1 MVSAAWKEIGKNPE
15 QPIYLLTGTE
25 LYLLQQ
31 TLSKIISGTP
41 GIEQQDVMYFDLEET
56 SVDRVIE
63 EADTLPFLQ
72 DRKVIVA
79 KNASFLKAK
88 ERGKEKIEHPID
100 QFEAWLENP
109 SPTATVIFTAPYEKL
124 DTRKKITKKMMSKAV
139 VIEANKLTG
148 SDLTV
153 WVQQNATSFGIS
165 MDRGIA
171 DYLVETTGENMM
183 QLSKELEKIAAFL
196 EESGNV
202 TEEVIDL
209 LVPRSPET
217 EIFRLT
223 DTYISGNRAQTLAVY
238 HDLLRSG
245 EEPIAM
251 TSLIAGQVRLMLHVG
266 TLKRKGYHQQQ
277 IASTLNV
284 HPYRVKLV
292 MNNRNSPSEQRLLRV
307 LDKLASIDL
316 KLKSTSGSRE
326 RVLELFFMEKL

>member
-1 MVSAAWKEIGKNPE
+1 MVSKAWKEIENNPE

-25 LYLLQQ
+25 QYLLQQ
-31 TLSKIISGTP
+31 TMEKIIKS
-41 GIEQQDVMYFDLEET
+41 IADVEEQDILHYDLEES
-56 SVDRVIE
+56 SVDQVIE
-63 EADTLPFLQ
+63 EADTLPFFQ
-72 DRKVIVA
+72 DRKVIIA

-88 ERGKEKIEHPID
+88 ERGKEKIEHSLA
-100 QFEAWLENP
+100 QLEEWLHNP

-124 DTRKKITKKMMSKAV
+124 DSRKKITKLMISSAV
-139 VIEANKLTG
+139 VIEANQLTG
-148 SDLTV
+148 NDLTV
-153 WVQQNATSFGIS
+153 WVQQHASSIGIQI
-165 MDRGIA
+165 DKRLA
-171 DYLVETTGENMM
+171 EYLIEVAGENMM
-183 QLSKELEKIAAFL
+183 QLSKELEKLASFIG
-196 EESGNV
+196 EIGHV
-202 TEEVIDL
+202 TEQAIDE

-223 DTYISGNRAQTLAVY
+223 DAYISGNQARTLAVY

-284 HPYRVKLV
+284 HPYRVKLA
-292 MNNRNSPSEQRLLRV
+292 MNNRAVPSEQRLLQA
-307 LDKLASIDL
+307 LNKLAGIDL

-326 RVLELFFMEKL
+326 RVLELFFLEQL

>member
-1 MVSAAWKEIGKNPE
+1 MVSEAWKEIKKNPE
-15 QPIYLLTGTE
+15 QPVYLLTGSE

-31 TLSKIISGTP
+31 TLAKIISETP
-41 GIEQQDVMYFDLEET
+41 GIEQQDVIYFDLEET
-56 SVDRVIE
+56 PVDRVIE

-88 ERGKEKIEHPID
+88 ERGKEKIEHPIA
-100 QFEAWLENP
+100 QLEAWLQDP

-124 DTRKKITKKMMSKAV
+124 DSRKKITKVMSSNAF

-148 SDLTV
+148 TDLAV
-153 WVQQNATSFGIS
+153 WVQQQATAFGVV
-165 MDRGIA
+165 MDRDIA
-171 DYLVETTGENMM
+171 DYLVEATGENMM
-183 QLSKELEKIAAFL
+183 QLSKELEKLAAYL
-196 EESGNV
+196 GDAGKI
-202 TEEVIDL
+202 TKEVIDS

-223 DTYISGNRAQTLAVY
+223 DTYIAGNRAKTLAVY

-307 LDKLASIDL
+307 LNDLASIDL

>member
-1 MVSAAWKEIGKNPE
+1 MSSKAKKETDNNPGQE
-15 QPIYLLTGTE
+15 VYLLTGTE
-25 LYLLQQ
+25 MYLLQQ
-31 TLSKIISGTP
+31 TLAKIISKTP
-41 GIEQQDVMYFDLEET
+41 GIEQEDILYYDLEET
-56 SVDRVIE
+56 PVDLVIE

-88 ERGKEKIEHPID
+88 DRGKEKVEHSLD
-100 QFEAWLENP
+100 QLESWLQNP
-109 SPTATVIFTAPYEKL
+109 SPTATVIFIAPYEKL
-124 DTRKKITKKMMSKAV
+124 DSRKKITKMMTSKAV
-139 VIEANKLTG
+139 VMEANKLTET
-148 SDLTV
+148 DLTV
-153 WVQQNATSFGIS
+153 WVQQHATTFGLS
-165 MDRGIA
+165 MDRELA

-183 QLSKELEKIAAFL
+183 QLSKELEKLGAYL
-196 EESGNV
+196 SDTGKV
-202 TEEVIDL
+202 TKELIDR

-292 MNNRNSPSEQRLLRV
+292 MSNRNIPSERRLLQV
-307 LDKLASIDL
+307 LNELASIDL

>member
-1 MVSAAWKEIGKNPE
+1 MVSAAWKEIKKNPE
-15 QPIYLLTGTE
+15 QPVYLVTGTE
-25 LYLLQQ
+25 MYLLHQ
-31 TLSKIISGTP
+31 TLTKIISETSS
-41 GIEQQDVMYFDLEET
+41 IEQQDVIYFDLEET
-56 SVDRVIE
+56 PVDRVIE

-72 DRKVIVA
+72 ERKVIVA

-88 ERGKEKIEHPID
+88 ERGKEKIEHPLA
-100 QFEAWLENP
+100 QLEAWLQDP

-124 DTRKKITKKMMSKAV
+124 DSRKKITKVMVSNAV
-139 VIEANKLTG
+139 VIEANELTG
-148 SDLTV
+148 TDLTV
-153 WVQQNATSFGIS
+153 WVQGQATAFGIL
-165 MDRGIA
+165 MDKETA
-171 DYLVETTGENMM
+171 DYLVEVTGENMM
-183 QLSKELEKIAAFL
+183 QLSKELEKLSAYLGDA
-196 EESGNV
+196 GNV
-202 TEEVIDL
+202 TKEVIDS

-223 DTYISGNRAQTLAVY
+223 DTYIAGNRAQTLEVY

-266 TLKRKGYHQQQ
+266 ALKRKGFHPQQ

-292 MNNRNSPSEQRLLRV
+292 MNQRNSPSEQRLMRV
-307 LDKLASIDL
+307 LNELASIDL

>member
-1 MVSAAWKEIGKNPE
+1 MVSAAWKEIRKNPE

-25 LYLLQQ
+25 SYLLQE
-31 TLSKIISGTP
+31 TLAKIISESP
-41 GIEQQDVMYFDLEET
+41 GIEQQDVLNFDLEET

-100 QFEAWLENP
+100 QLEAWLQDP

-124 DTRKKITKKMMSKAV
+124 DSRKKITKVMTSNAV

-148 SDLTV
+148 NDLTV
-153 WVQQNATSFGIS
+153 WVQQQGAAFGVTI
-165 MDRGIA
+165 DREIA

-183 QLSKELEKIAAFL
+183 QLSSEIEKLAAYLEG
-196 EESGNV
+196 SGTV
-202 TEEVIDL
+202 TKEVIDR

-223 DTYISGNRAQTLAVY
+223 DTYIAGNRAQTLAVY

-266 TLKRKGYHQQQ
+266 TLKKKGYHQQQ

-307 LDKLASIDL
+307 LNELASIDL

>member
-1 MVSAAWKEIGKNPE
+1 MVSAAWKEIRKNPE
-15 QPIYLLTGTE
+15 QPVYLLTGTE

-31 TLSKIISGTP
+31 TLTKIITETP
-41 GIEQQDVMYFDLEET
+41 GIEQQDVMYFDMEET
-56 SVDRVIE
+56 SVDRVLE

-88 ERGKEKIEHPID
+88 ERGKEKIEHPLD
-100 QFEAWLENP
+100 QLEAWLQDP

-124 DTRKKITKKMMSKAV
+124 DSRKKITKMMMSKAI
-139 VIEANKLTG
+139 VIEANKLSG

-153 WVQQNATSFGIS
+153 WVQQQGTAYGVVV
-165 MDRGIA
+165 DRDIA

-183 QLSKELEKIAAFL
+183 QLSKELEKLASYLGEA
-196 EESGNV
+196 GKV
-202 TEEVIDL
+202 TREVIDN

-223 DTYISGNRAQTLAVY
+223 DTYIAGNRAQTLAVY

-277 IASTLNV
+277 IASALNV

-307 LDKLASIDL
+307 LNELATIDL